1 MPIYEYTCKACGHEF
16 EVIQK
21 ITDKPIRKCERC
33 GKLKAARHISQTS
46 FLLKGSGW
54 YTTDYAGHKAH
65 GGSESESSPAAP
77 SSVSESSSAAE
88 SSKTSESSKP
98 AASEPS
104 AAPAP
109 APAKKAESKSAP
121 KKAAKA

>member
-21 ITDKPIRKCERC
+21 INDKPIRKCEAC
-33 GKLKAARHISQTS
+33 GRLKAERHISQTS
-46 FLLKGSGW
+46 FLLKGTGW

-65 GGSESESSPAAP
+65 GGSDGESSPSA
-77 SSVSESSSAAE
+77 SSSPSESSSASE

-98 AASEPS
+98 AASET
-104 AAPAP
+104 AAPATAEP
-109 APAKKAESKSAP
+109 KKTKKPS
-121 KKAAKA
+121 KKAANA